1 MKFYPLTI
9 NDLRHETAECVSIA
23 FEIPP
28 PLASIF
34 TFRAGQ
40 YLTLRT
46 VLDGEEVR
54 RSYSICSSPADGEL
68 RVAIKQIEGG
78 KFSTFANCHLKIG
91 DVLDVMPPMGNFTTE
106 IASNHSKHYVFF
118 AVGSGITPI
127 FSLLKTILAHE
138 PNSFCTL
145 IFGNRNTASIIFREK
160 IENLKNTY
168 LTRFQLF
175 HVLSREKVENELGFG
190 RLTEDKINVFF
201 DKIPYLLRGGD
212 FFVCGPVETIEAV
225 KTVLSNRNIES
236 KKIHFELF
244 NAPIKKNLQ
253 QSVGNLPKSMVKI
266 RIDGLTFDVPTPENM
281 SILDA
286 AQMAGADL
294 PFACK
299 GGVCCTCRAKLLEGE
314 VEMEVN
320 FALAEEEIEAGFIL
334 TCQAIP
340 KTAQILVDFDIK

>member
-1 MKFYPLTI
+1 M
-9 NDLRHETAECVSIA
+9 
-23 FEIPP
+23 
-28 PLASIF
+28 
-34 TFRAGQ
+34 
-40 YLTLRT
+40 
-46 VLDGEEVR
+46 
-54 RSYSICSSPADGEL
+54 
-68 RVAIKQIEGG
+68 
-78 KFSTFANCHLKIG
+78 
-91 DVLDVMPPMGNFTTE
+91 
-106 IASNHSKHYVFF
+106 
-118 AVGSGITPI
+118 
-127 FSLLKTILAHE
+127 
-138 PNSFCTL
+138 
-145 IFGNRNTASIIFREK
+145 
-160 IENLKNTY
+160 
-168 LTRFQLF
+168 
-175 HVLSREKVENELGFG
+175 ENELGFG
-190 RLTEDKINVFF
+190 RLTEEKINVLF

-225 KTVLSNRNIES
+225 KIVLSNRNIES